1 MLVARGQG
9 LDSCPMDGF
18 DFDAVARLINL
29 PDNHVIGLMVAVGKR
44 PLNPGRSGK
53 LPREELVIRDR
64 F

>member
-1 MLVARGQG
+1 
-9 LDSCPMDGF
+9 GF

-29 PDNHVIGLMVAVGKR
+29 PDNHVIGLMVAVGKKAVE
-44 PLNPGRSGK
+44 PGPRSGK